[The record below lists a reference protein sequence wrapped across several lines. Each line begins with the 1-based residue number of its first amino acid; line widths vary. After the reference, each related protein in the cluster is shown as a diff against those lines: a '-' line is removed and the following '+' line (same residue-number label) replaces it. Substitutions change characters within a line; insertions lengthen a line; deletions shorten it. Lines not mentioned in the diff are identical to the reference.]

1 MGLVQSVRAGIAA
14 EYPIVQ
20 KIGEKGCKVSL
31 EDAPQP
37 RLIIDFRNIKPQDRT
52 HCDYLFVADAPKS
65 SGWVVLL
72 ELKGQGADIAHVVKQ
87 LQMGAYTAEQLVSSA
102 LDIHFRPILVSKSMG
117 KAERKA
123 LKRAKAKQTKE
134 RIRANRE
141 IRFHRHSEPVRRIRC
156 GEPLT
161 KALRS

>member
-1 MGLVQSVRAGIAA
+1 MGLVQSVRTRIAA
-14 EYPIVQ
+14 KYPVAV

-31 EDAPQP
+31 ADAPQP
-37 RLIIDFRNIKPQDRT
+37 RLIVDFRNIKPQDRT

-72 ELKGQGADIAHVVKQ
+72 ELKGKGADIDHAANQ
-87 LQMGAYTAEQLVSSA
+87 LQSGADTAEQFVSSA
-102 LDIHFRPILVSKSMG
+102 LDIHFRPILVSKSMS

-123 LKRAKAKQTKE
+123 LKKGKAKQKKE

-141 IRFHRHSEPVRRIRC
+141 IRFHRHSEPVRRIRS
-156 GEPLT
+156 GDPLA